1 LWVKVGGEGVETKI
15 VDDILHIHTK
25 SAMLGYL
32 NAPCPFDEEGWFN
45 TRDKVEVREDG
56 YMKILGR
63 VTDLINVGG
72 EKVYPVEVEGVLL
85 KFDGVKDARVYAEKN
100 PLVGNVVAAEVSVD
114 PTNNSKEFIKQ
125 LRGFCVKNLEK
136 YKIPVKFTLVE
147 HDLYSDRLK
156 KKR

>member
-1 LWVKVGGEGVETKI
+1 
-15 VDDILHIHTK
+15 
-25 SAMLGYL
+25 MLGYL
-32 NAPCPFDEEGWFN
+32 NAPSPFNEDGWFN
-45 TRDKVEVREDG
+45 TKDKVEVREDG

-72 EKVYPVEVEGVLL
+72 EKVYPVEVEGILL
-85 KFDGVKDARVYAEKN
+85 KFDGVKDVCVYAEKN
-100 PLVGNVVAAEVSVD
+100 PLVGNVVAAEISVD
-114 PTNNSKEFIKQ
+114 PVNNSKEFIRQ

-147 HDLYSDRLK
+147 HELYSDRLK